1 MKPASWGLLID
12 NQLQKAIIIPESKD
26 LRKNEVINQRHSP
39 KKVFNF

>member
-26 LRKNEVINQRHSP
+26 LRKNEVI
-39 KKVFNF
+39 KKTFTQKSF